1 MSSGDTVS
9 RDAVVPKCYE
19 ESMYTRCRRRKGR
32 AIGDGGRKKVDR
44 LLCGPRVLAHYD
56 PEQLPRKVIRSAITN
71 VQLTGAHLVV
81 SVFRAALG
89 DTTIPD
95 TVRLFRQ
102 LTGFGSLR

>member
-1 MSSGDTVS
+1 MS

-32 AIGDGGRKKVDR
+32 AIRDGGRKKVDR
-44 LLCGPRVLAHYD
+44 LLCGPRVLAQMD
-56 PEQLPRKVIRSAITN
+56 PEQLPRQVIRSAITN

-89 DTTIPD
+89 DTTIPE

-102 LTGFGSLR
+102 LTGFGGLR